1 MKKFLF
7 PTRWTEGNFSF
18 FLLVLR
24 VLFGVLFLTHGLAK
38 VSHFD
43 ALAQNF
49 PDPLSIGHT
58 LSLSLAVFAE
68 VVCSVALILG
78 FLHRLALIPMIFTM
92 IVAYFVVHGN
102 DAFATKELAFIYLS
116 VFTMLFLVGAG
127 RYSLDYFIGKK

>member
-49 PDPLSIGHT
+49 PDPLNIGHT